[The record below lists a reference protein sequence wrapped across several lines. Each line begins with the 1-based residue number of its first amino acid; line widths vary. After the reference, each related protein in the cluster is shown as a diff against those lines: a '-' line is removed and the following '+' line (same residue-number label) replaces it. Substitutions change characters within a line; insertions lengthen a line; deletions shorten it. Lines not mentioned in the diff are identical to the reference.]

1 MAGPFEPSF
10 AELPRVIP
18 IFPLSGALLLPGGM
32 LPLNIFEP
40 RYLNM
45 TQAALASGHRAIGMI
60 QPERDEPE
68 RDKIGDSPSVYGI
81 GCAGRVVSFAETDD
95 GRLLITLSGMCRFT
109 VVEELP
115 LKDGYRRVVADYSRY
130 HGDMSLDAGADIGRA
145 RLLELL
151 RAYLEREGI
160 EANWGAIE
168 GADDARLVASLAMMC
183 PFRASEKQAV
193 LEAPDL
199 TERARVIV
207 TLLEM
212 ALVEP
217 SDGAATAKQ

>member
-18 IFPLSGALLLPGGM
+18 IFPLSGVLLLPGGM

-45 TQAALASGHRAIGMI
+45 TQAALASGHRMIGMI
-60 QPERDEPE
+60 QPN
-68 RDKIGDSPSVYGI
+68 GDDAGDTPSVYDT
-81 GCAGRVVSFAETDD
+81 GCAGRIISFAETDD

-115 LKDGYRRVVADYSRY
+115 LNDGYRRVVADYAGFQS
-130 HGDMSLDAGADIGRA
+130 DMTTDATADIDRP
-145 RLLELL
+145 RLLEVIK
-151 RAYLEREGI
+151 AYLAHQGI
-160 EANWGAIE
+160 EANWRAIE
-168 GADDARLVASLAMMC
+168 GADDDRLVASLAMMC
-183 PFRASEKQAV
+183 PFRASEKQAL

-199 TERARVIV
+199 AERARVIV

-217 SDGAATAKQ
+217 GDGGAATKQ

>member
-1 MAGPFEPSF
+1 MVGPFEPSF
-10 AELPRVIP
+10 TELPRVIP
-18 IFPLSGALLLPGGM
+18 IFPLEGALLLPGGM

-45 TQAALASGHRAIGMI
+45 TQAALTDETRTIGMI
-60 QPERDEPE
+60 QPEGDEA
-68 RDKIGDSPSVYGI
+68 GDSPAVYRT
-81 GCAGRVVSFAETDD
+81 GCAGRIISFSETDD
-95 GRLLITLSGMCRFT
+95 GRILITLSGMCRFN

-115 LKDGYRRVVADYSRY
+115 LKDGYRRIVADYGRFRN
-130 HGDMSLDAGADIGRA
+130 DMRVDATDDIDRA
-145 RLLELL
+145 RLLAVLK
-151 RAYLEREGI
+151 AYLEHEGI
-160 EANWGAIE
+160 EANWKAIE

-183 PFRASEKQAV
+183 PFRASEKQAL

-199 TERARVIV
+199 AERARVIV

-217 SDGAATAKQ
+217 GDGAATAKH

>member
-10 AELPRVIP
+10 AELPRIIP

-45 TQAALASGHRAIGMI
+45 TQAALTSGNRTIGMI
-60 QPERDEPE
+60 QPETD
-68 RDKIGDSPSVYGI
+68 DGDDSPPVYET

-95 GRLLITLSGMCRFT
+95 GRILITLSGMCRFS

-115 LKDGYRRVVADYSRY
+115 LKDGYRRVVADYSRFRS
-130 HGDMSLDAGADIGRA
+130 DMSADATANIDRDG
-145 RLLELL
+145 LLEVLK
-151 RAYLEREGI
+151 AYLEHEGI
-160 EANWGAIE
+160 EANWKAIE
-168 GADDARLVASLAMMC
+168 DADDDRLVASLAMMC
-183 PFRASEKQAV
+183 PFQSSEKQAL

-199 TERARVIV
+199 AERARVIV
-207 TLLEM
+207 ALLQM
-212 ALVEP
+212 ALAVP
-217 SDGAATAKQ
+217 GGGGATSKQ

>member
-10 AELPRVIP
+10 TELPRVIP
-18 IFPLSGALLLPGGM
+18 IFPLEGALLLPGGM

-45 TQAALASGHRAIGMI
+45 TQAALTDETRTIGMI
-60 QPERDEPE
+60 QPEGDEA
-68 RDKIGDSPSVYGI
+68 GDSPAVYQT
-81 GCAGRVVSFAETDD
+81 GCAGRIISFSETDD
-95 GRLLITLSGMCRFT
+95 GRILITLSGMCRFN

-115 LKDGYRRVVADYSRY
+115 LKDGYRRIVADYGPFRN
-130 HGDMSLDAGADIGRA
+130 DMRVDATADVDRA
-145 RLLELL
+145 RLLAVLK
-151 RAYLEREGI
+151 AYLQHEGI
-160 EANWGAIE
+160 EANWKAIE

-183 PFRASEKQAV
+183 PFRASEKQAL

-199 TERARVIV
+199 AERARVIV

-217 SDGAATAKQ
+217 GDGAATAKH

>member
-10 AELPRVIP
+10 ADLPRVIP

-45 TQAALASGHRAIGMI
+45 TQAALASGDRTIGMI
-60 QPERDEPE
+60 QPDG
-68 RDKIGDSPSVYGI
+68 DDAGDSPSLYDT
-81 GCAGRVVSFAETDD
+81 GCAGRIVSFAETDD
-95 GRLLITLSGMCRFT
+95 GRLLITLSGMCRFA

-115 LKDGYRRVVADYSRY
+115 LAEGYRRVVAEYGRFRD
-130 HGDMSLDAGADIGRA
+130 DMSADASVDIDRD
-145 RLLELL
+145 RLLGILK
-151 RAYLEREGI
+151 AYLEHESI
-160 EANWGAIE
+160 EANWKAIE

-183 PFRASEKQAV
+183 PFQASEKQAL

-199 TERARVIV
+199 AERARVVV

-212 ALVEP
+212 ALVTP
-217 SDGAATAKQ
+217 ADGGATSKQ

>member
-1 MAGPFEPSF
+1 MVGPFEPSF
-10 AELPRVIP
+10 TELPRVIP
-18 IFPLSGALLLPGGM
+18 IFPLEGALLLPGGM

-45 TQAALASGHRAIGMI
+45 TQAALTDETRTIGMI
-60 QPERDEPE
+60 QPEGDEA
-68 RDKIGDSPSVYGI
+68 GDSPAVYQT
-81 GCAGRVVSFAETDD
+81 GCAGRIISFSETDD
-95 GRLLITLSGMCRFT
+95 GRILITLSGMCRFN

-115 LKDGYRRVVADYSRY
+115 LKDGYRRIVADYGPFRN
-130 HGDMSLDAGADIGRA
+130 DMRVDATDDIDRA
-145 RLLELL
+145 RLLAVLK
-151 RAYLEREGI
+151 AYLEHEGI
-160 EANWGAIE
+160 EANWKAIE

-183 PFRASEKQAV
+183 PFRASEKQAL

-199 TERARVIV
+199 AERARVIV

-217 SDGAATAKQ
+217 GDGAATAKH

>member
-1 MAGPFEPSF
+1 MVGPFEPSF
-10 AELPRVIP
+10 TELPRVIP
-18 IFPLSGALLLPGGM
+18 IFPLEGALLLPGGM

-45 TQAALASGHRAIGMI
+45 TQAALTDETRTIGMI
-60 QPERDEPE
+60 QPEGDEA
-68 RDKIGDSPSVYGI
+68 GDSPAVYQT
-81 GCAGRVVSFAETDD
+81 GCAGRIISFSETDD
-95 GRLLITLSGMCRFT
+95 GRILITLSGMCRFN

-115 LKDGYRRVVADYSRY
+115 LKDGYRRIVADYGRFRN
-130 HGDMSLDAGADIGRA
+130 DMRVDATDDIDRA
-145 RLLELL
+145 RLLAVLK
-151 RAYLEREGI
+151 AYLEHEGI
-160 EANWGAIE
+160 EANWKAIE

-183 PFRASEKQAV
+183 PFRASEKQAL

-199 TERARVIV
+199 AERARVIV

-217 SDGAATAKQ
+217 GDGAATAKH

>member
-10 AELPRVIP
+10 TELPRVIP
-18 IFPLSGALLLPGGM
+18 IFPLEGALLLPGGM

-45 TQAALASGHRAIGMI
+45 TQAALTDETRSIGMI
-60 QPERDEPE
+60 QPEGDEA
-68 RDKIGDSPSVYGI
+68 GDSPAVYQT
-81 GCAGRVVSFAETDD
+81 GCAGRIISFSETDD
-95 GRLLITLSGMCRFT
+95 GRILITLSGMCRFN

-115 LKDGYRRVVADYSRY
+115 LKDGYRRIVADYGPFRN
-130 HGDMSLDAGADIGRA
+130 DMRVDATADVDRA
-145 RLLELL
+145 RLLAVLK
-151 RAYLEREGI
+151 AYLQHEGI
-160 EANWGAIE
+160 EANWKAIE

-183 PFRASEKQAV
+183 PFRSSEKQAL

-199 TERARVIV
+199 AERARVIV

-217 SDGAATAKQ
+217 GDGAATAKH

>member
-10 AELPRVIP
+10 TELPRVIP
-18 IFPLSGALLLPGGM
+18 IFPLEGALLLPGGM

-45 TQAALASGHRAIGMI
+45 TQAALTDETRTIGMI
-60 QPERDEPE
+60 QPEGDEA
-68 RDKIGDSPSVYGI
+68 GDSPAVYQT
-81 GCAGRVVSFAETDD
+81 GCAGRIISFSETDD
-95 GRLLITLSGMCRFT
+95 GRILITLSGMCRFN

-115 LKDGYRRVVADYSRY
+115 LKDGYRRIVADYGRFRN
-130 HGDMSLDAGADIGRA
+130 DMRVDATDDIDRA
-145 RLLELL
+145 RLLAVLK
-151 RAYLEREGI
+151 AYLEHEGI
-160 EANWGAIE
+160 EANWKAIE

-183 PFRASEKQAV
+183 PFRASEKQAL

-199 TERARVIV
+199 AERARVIV

-217 SDGAATAKQ
+217 GDGAATAKH

>member
-1 MAGPFEPSF
+1 MVGPFEPSF
-10 AELPRVIP
+10 TELPRVIP
-18 IFPLSGALLLPGGM
+18 IFPLEGALLLPGGM

-45 TQAALASGHRAIGMI
+45 SQAALTDETRTIGMI
-60 QPERDEPE
+60 QPEGDEA
-68 RDKIGDSPSVYGI
+68 GDRPAVYQT
-81 GCAGRVVSFAETDD
+81 GCAGRIISFSETDD
-95 GRLLITLSGMCRFT
+95 GRILITLSGMCRFN

-115 LKDGYRRVVADYSRY
+115 LKDGYRRIVADYGRFRN
-130 HGDMSLDAGADIGRA
+130 DMRVDATDDIDRA
-145 RLLELL
+145 RLLAVLK
-151 RAYLEREGI
+151 AYLEHEGI
-160 EANWGAIE
+160 EANWKAIE

-183 PFRASEKQAV
+183 PFRASEKQAL

-199 TERARVIV
+199 AERARVIV

-217 SDGAATAKQ
+217 GDGAATAKL

>member
-18 IFPLSGALLLPGGM
+18 IFPLTGVLLLPGGM

-45 TQAALASGHRAIGMI
+45 TQATLASGNRTIGMI
-60 QPERDEPE
+60 QPD
-68 RDKIGDSPSVYGI
+68 GDDVGDNPSLYEI
-81 GCAGRVVSFAETDD
+81 GCAGRIASFAETDD

-115 LKDGYRRVVADYSRY
+115 LKDGYRRAVAEYGRFRN
-130 HGDMSLDAGADIGRA
+130 DMSAEAHTAIDRT
-145 RLLELL
+145 RLLEVLK
-151 RAYLEREGI
+151 AYLEHERI
-160 EANWGAIE
+160 EANWKAIE
-168 GADDARLVASLAMMC
+168 DADDARLVASLAMMC
-183 PFRASEKQAV
+183 PFQASEKQAL

-207 TLLEM
+207 ALLEM
-212 ALVEP
+212 ALVTP
-217 SDGAATAKQ
+217 GDGSATSKQ

>member
-45 TQAALASGHRAIGMI
+45 TQAALASDHRVIGMI
-60 QPERDEPE
+60 QPERGE
-68 RDKIGDSPSVYGI
+68 RHEIGDSPSVYGI
-81 GCAGRVVSFAETDD
+81 GCAGRIVSFAETDD
-95 GRLLITLSGMCRFT
+95 GRMLITLSGLCRFT
-109 VVEELP
+109 IVEELA
-115 LKDGYRRVVADYSRY
+115 LEHGYRRVVADYSRY
-130 HGDMSLDAGADIGRA
+130 QCDMSVDAGADIGRA
-145 RLLELL
+145 RLLEVL
-151 RAYLEREGI
+151 RAYLAHQGI
-160 EANWGAIE
+160 EANWAAIE
-168 GADDARLVASLAMMC
+168 AADDTRLIASLAMMC

-217 SDGAATAKQ
+217 SDGATTAKQ

>member
-1 MAGPFEPSF
+1 MVGPFEPSF
-10 AELPRVIP
+10 TELPRVIP
-18 IFPLSGALLLPGGM
+18 IFPLEGALLLPGGM

-45 TQAALASGHRAIGMI
+45 TQAALTDETRTVGMI
-60 QPERDEPE
+60 QPEGDEA
-68 RDKIGDSPSVYGI
+68 GDSPAVYRT
-81 GCAGRVVSFAETDD
+81 GCAGRIISFSETDD
-95 GRLLITLSGMCRFT
+95 GRILITLSGMCRFN

-115 LKDGYRRVVADYSRY
+115 LKDGYRRIVADYGRFRN
-130 HGDMSLDAGADIGRA
+130 DMRVDATDDIDRA
-145 RLLELL
+145 RLLAVLK
-151 RAYLEREGI
+151 AYLEHEGI
-160 EANWGAIE
+160 EANWKAIE

-183 PFRASEKQAV
+183 PFRASEKQAL

-199 TERARVIV
+199 AERARVIV

-217 SDGAATAKQ
+217 GDGAATAKH